1 MNDTSCAIE
10 RCGLPRRARGLCSKH
25 YTRSLRNGE
34 PSLTVRPTT
43 DDPSYDDVLRTRL
56 TQRLRID
63 PDGCTV
69 WTGTVDRCGYGRIS
83 VGCRMAMAHRVAW
96 ELANG
101 TIPPGMEVCHSC
113 DNRPCCNVAHLF
125 LGTHQD
131 NMTDMARKGRRRGPQ
146 GMR

>member
-1 MNDTSCAIE
+1 
-10 RCGLPRRARGLCSKH
+10 
-25 YTRSLRNGE
+25 
-34 PSLTVRPTT
+34 
-43 DDPSYDDVLRTRL
+43 
-56 TQRLRID
+56 
-63 PDGCTV
+63 
-69 WTGTVDRCGYGRIS
+69 
-83 VGCRMAMAHRVAW
+83 MAHRVAW
-96 ELANG
+96 ELTNG